1 MFERLSQKIDS
12 ALKTLKGH
20 GRITEVNVSE
30 TMKEIRRALIDADVN
45 YKIAKSFVDR
55 VKVKA
60 LGSKVLTSL
69 KPGQLMIKIVQDE
82 LTELLG
88 GNKEDLKTSG
98 KPAIILLSGLQGC
111 GKTTFSAKL
120 AKKLKYN
127 QSKKVLLVASDVY
140 RPAAIEQLEVLG
152 EQIDVKVFSE
162 VDNKNPVSI
171 AKKAIKHAIKEQF
184 NVVII
189 DTAGRLAIDELM
201 MEEIQSIKNATKPTE
216 ILFVLDSM
224 MGQDAVNTAKTFHDK
239 IKFDGVILT
248 KMDGDARGG
257 AALSVKSLINKPIKF
272 ISTGEK
278 LDAIDVFHPNR
289 MADRILGMGDVVSLV
304 EKAQEKVDIE
314 TARKIQKKIAK
325 KQFGYDDF
333 LTQIKQ
339 VQKMGSMKDLVGM
352 IPGANKALAG
362 VEIDENVF
370 KGVEALINSM
380 TPKER
385 QYPKLIDFS
394 RKKRISKGAGV
405 GIEEMNKLVK
415 QFEQMNKMMKMMQS
429 GKKSNLLNMF
439 KK

>member
-1 MFERLSQKIDS
+1 M
-12 ALKTLKGH
+12 
-20 GRITEVNVSE
+20 
-30 TMKEIRRALIDADVN
+30 
-45 YKIAKSFVDR
+45 
-55 VKVKA
+55 
-60 LGSKVLTSL
+60 
-69 KPGQLMIKIVQDE
+69 
-82 LTELLG
+82 
-88 GNKEDLKTSG
+88 
-98 KPAIILLSGLQGC
+98 
-111 GKTTFSAKL
+111 
-120 AKKLKYN
+120 
-127 QSKKVLLVASDVY
+127 LVACDVY

-162 VDNKNPVSI
+162 VDNKNPVLI

-189 DTAGRLAIDELM
+189 DTAGRLAIDDLM

-339 VQKMGSMKDLVGM
+339 VQKMGSMKDLVAM

-362 VEIDENVF
+362 AEIDENVF

-385 QYPKLIDFS
+385 QYPKSIDFS

-429 GKKSNLLNMF
+429 GKKSNLLNIF

>member
-1 MFERLSQKIDS
+1 MFERLSQKIDL

-60 LGSKVLTSL
+60 LGSKVLSSL
-69 KPGQLMIKIVQDE
+69 KPSQLMIKVVQDE

-98 KPAIILLSGLQGC
+98 KPAVVLLSGLQGC

-201 MEEIQSIKNATKPTE
+201 MEEIKSIKNATKPTE

-289 MADRILGMGDVVSLV
+289 MSDRILGMGDVVSLV
-304 EKAQEKVDIE
+304 EKAQEKDDIE

-352 IPGANKALAG
+352 IPGANKALSG